1 MRFEQLASYLEHELK
16 HGRFPRESEAERLGV
31 FLQAARTLG
40 HVHLTQVVEELL
52 DPSQAGRIPEAI
64 GKLAAVVARSGYGKV
79 EPPVP
84 AIVLLRSRREPFQ
97 YLAVAVKSGP
107 LRNVI
112 VAIVKTA
119 CDLVVKKLGETKQCA
134 IIADSSSFDWLLA
147 VGGKPEHWA
156 IVGDVGE
163 NRPGIPAR
171 ISDLQGLLDL
181 SKEFLRLG

>member
-1 MRFEQLASYLEHELK
+1 M
-16 HGRFPRESEAERLGV
+16 
-31 FLQAARTLG
+31 
-40 HVHLTQVVEELL
+40 HLTQVVEELL

-119 CDLVVKKLGETKQCA
+119 CDLVVKSNSSSIGSLAKLGETNQCA